1 MGATSPRPFSTR
13 PDCTEHVRDLED
25 DCFTRMC
32 CTEAI
37 ENGFIAANPEAMHEP
52 CRELRQLWKTIYI
65 ADDML
70 SFAGVVSC
78 RASCMSFA
86 SSPRPCDEFC
96 SSDRGI
102 AHGCAQT
109 AVQCPSAVQTEAL
122 PSLTAIYDVLGS
134 RGCSLP
140 RSVQRSVKTTAQVRV
155 HHH

>member
-70 SFAGVVSC
+70 SFAGVVSAEHHAC
-78 RASCMSFA
+78 RLH
-86 SSPRPCDEFC
+86 PRP
-96 SSDRGI
+96 
-102 AHGCAQT
+102 AHVMNFAALIVVLHMAAHKQ
-109 AVQCPSAVQTEAL
+109 QC
-122 PSLTAIYDVLGS
+122 
-134 RGCSLP
+134 
-140 RSVQRSVKTTAQVRV
+140 SVQVLSRPK
-155 HHH
+155 HCLP